1 MNSTQELPVFRV
13 TNTLTGKKEELRPLE
28 PGHIK
33 MYACG
38 VTVYDKCHLG
48 HAMQA
53 ILYDTFVRYMRHRGY
68 QVTYVRN
75 YTDVDDKIINRA
87 NELGINPM
95 DLSAQMIEACDRDLL
110 SVGVH
115 PADHQPKVSAYID
128 KIILYIQQLI
138 EKGAAYA
145 TEQGDVYYSVRQKAD
160 YGKLSN
166 QKVSQLES
174 GHRVAS
180 HSNKQDELDFALWKA
195 EEAQGANWDSPWGK
209 GRPGWHIE
217 CSVMATDLLG
227 DEFDIHGGGRDLVFP
242 HHENEIAQSESHSGT
257 CYARYWIHSG
267 LMTINH
273 QKMSKSD
280 GNFLTIED
288 ALLRLDPEVI
298 RYNIFQVHYTSNVD
312 FSQSS
317 FAQAYKKVFYY
328 YKTLQRAQVFLSQS
342 SSESQ
347 ELVEDFDF
355 ATYTES
361 FYSAMDDD
369 FNLPRAMV
377 AFNELFQGLNNLL
390 DLKGM
395 KNRRKVGSVKQGL
408 EEAQKFSQILGIG
421 NQEPDAFLDKLKK
434 KYFDLSSTSLE
445 KVQGL
450 LEQRRSARENKDYAL
465 SDSLREEL
473 SELGIQVNDGT
484 QGQSWDLNDKA
495 LEVFYSN

>member
-1 MNSTQELPVFRV
+1 
-13 TNTLTGKKEELRPLE
+13 
-28 PGHIK
+28 
-33 MYACG
+33 
-38 VTVYDKCHLG
+38 
-48 HAMQA
+48 
-53 ILYDTFVRYMRHRGY
+53 
-68 QVTYVRN
+68 
-75 YTDVDDKIINRA
+75 
-87 NELGINPM
+87 
-95 DLSAQMIEACDRDLL
+95 
-110 SVGVH
+110 
-115 PADHQPKVSAYID
+115 
-128 KIILYIQQLI
+128 
-138 EKGAAYA
+138 
-145 TEQGDVYYSVRQKAD
+145 
-160 YGKLSN
+160 
-166 QKVSQLES
+166 
-174 GHRVAS
+174 
-180 HSNKQDELDFALWKA
+180 
-195 EEAQGANWDSPWGK
+195 
-209 GRPGWHIE
+209 
-217 CSVMATDLLG
+217 
-227 DEFDIHGGGRDLVFP
+227 
-242 HHENEIAQSESHSGT
+242 
-257 CYARYWIHSG
+257 
-267 LMTINH
+267 
-273 QKMSKSD
+273 MSKSD

-408 EEAQKFSQILGIG
+408 EEAQKFSKILGIG

-434 KYFDLSSTSLE
+434 KYFDLSSISLDQ
-445 KVQGL
+445 VQSL
-450 LEQRRSARENKDYAL
+450 LEQRKSARENKDYAL
-465 SDSLREEL
+465 SDSFREEL
-473 SELGIQVNDGT
+473 SELGIQANDGT